1 MVDPRTKNLANILV
15 NYSIKVKPG
24 DWVIVNGNVMALPLV
39 NEVYEQVIKAGGNP
53 NVLLGDDQFQES
65 KFLYANEEQ
74 LNWVSPISRLV
85 NENADAIIHIAAPG
99 NTRSL
104 NGVDPKK
111 QQSAAAAHQ
120 EITQIFRER
129 SAAKEVRWVISNYPC
144 PAYAQEA
151 DMSLRDYADFVY
163 QATFADQDDPVAAW
177 QKVHNEQQRL
187 VDWLAG
193 KKQVTVKGPNV
204 DLGLSIEGRT
214 FINAD
219 GEKNMPSGEIF
230 TSPVENSANGWIRFS
245 YPAIV
250 GGREVEGIKLQFK
263 DGKVISAK
271 AKKNEEYLNTMLD
284 TDENARY
291 LGEFAIGTNYG
302 IQKFTKSILFDE
314 KIGGTM
320 HLAVGG
326 GFIEA
331 GGENQSAIHWDMICD
346 MHDDSEIHVDG
357 ELFYKNGE
365 FMV

>member
-1 MVDPRTKNLANILV
+1 MVDPRTKNLADILV

-24 DWVIVNGNVMALPLV
+24 DWVIINGSVLALPLV

-53 NVLLGDDQFQES
+53 NVLLGDDQFQET
-65 KFLYANEEQ
+65 KFLYAKEEQ

-85 NENADAIIHIAAPG
+85 NEEADALIHILAPS
-99 NTRSL
+99 NTRAL
-104 NGVDPKK
+104 TGTDPNK
-111 QQSAAAAHQ
+111 QRISSAAHQ
-120 EITQIFRER
+120 EITKIFMER
-129 SAAKEVRWVISNYPC
+129 SAAKQVRWVITNYPC

-163 QATFADQDDPVAAW
+163 QATFADQEDPVGAW
-177 QKVHNEQQRL
+177 QKVHDEQQRL

-193 KKQVTVKGPNV
+193 KKQVTVKGPNA
-204 DLGLSIEGRT
+204 DLSLSIEGRT

-230 TSPVENSANGWIRFS
+230 TSPVEDSAQGWIRFT
-245 YPAIV
+245 YPAISS
-250 GGREVEGIKLQFK
+250 GREVEGIELEFNN
-263 DGKVISAK
+263 GMVVSAR
-271 AKKNEEYLNTMLD
+271 AEKNEDFLLTMLD
-284 TDENARY
+284 TDESARY

-314 KIGGTM
+314 KIGGSI
-320 HLAVGG
+320 HLAIGF

-331 GGENQSAIHWDMICD
+331 GGKNQSAIHWDMICD
-346 MHDDSEIHVDG
+346 MRDDSEIHVDG

-365 FMV
+365 FKV